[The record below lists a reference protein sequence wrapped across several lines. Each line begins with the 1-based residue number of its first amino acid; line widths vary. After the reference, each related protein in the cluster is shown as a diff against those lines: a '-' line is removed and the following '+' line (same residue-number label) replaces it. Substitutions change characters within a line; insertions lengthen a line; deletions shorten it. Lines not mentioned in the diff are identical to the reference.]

1 MHNLGIPAQA
11 DREGGLLARPAAHT
25 IEGLL
30 QFIARPYS
38 RHHATWVARSSLI
51 GFDDAKLQEYLFYS
65 RKEDNLL
72 IRLRDFTINERQK
85 ELVQR
90 WIDLSSEGRIVDLL
104 EETVDRSD
112 ILMAFPDIVS
122 RQDIEQII
130 DIIRILSREVG
141 GDSIVL
147 ADKLR
152 DLRESGG
159 NSLEAVTIPPSDAV
173 RVMTIHGSKG
183 LQAKVVILADLFS
196 GRQTNLTIDDRNRL
210 IVTPEL
216 SQVIQNLGLM
226 KNLHY
231 LLYGNMSERFTKHVK
246 C

>member
-11 DREGGLLARPAAHT
+11 DVGITCSTSRSYMKGYYT
-25 IEGLL
+25 
-30 QFIARPYS
+30 IARPYS

-173 RVMTIHGSKG
+173 RVMTYMG
-183 LQAKVVILADLFS
+183 Q
-196 GRQTNLTIDDRNRL
+196 RTT
-210 IVTPEL
+210 
-216 SQVIQNLGLM
+216 SQSS
-226 KNLHY
+226 Y
-231 LLYGNMSERFTKHVK
+231 SCRFIFRTKPI
-246 C
+246 